1 MIKPGKGTY
10 KYTAAKSSKVCDI
23 DLYKNPPPTIQNK
36 FFANGKYSPTLSYLA
51 KEIWDYLLANGIMI
65 IKECL
70 PRTLNVEEDH
80 QSRSVTDS
88 SEWKLNPLIFKK
100 MCKI

>member
-23 DLYKNPPPTIQNK
+23 DLHKNPPTIQNK
-36 FFANGKYSPTLSYLA
+36 SFANEKHSPTLSYLS
-51 KEIWDYLLANGIMI
+51 KKIWDYLLANAIMI

-70 PRTLNVEEDH
+70 PRTRNVEEDH
-80 QSRSVTDS
+80 QSGSVTDS

>member
-10 KYTAAKSSKVCDI
+10 EYTAAKSSKVCDI
-23 DLYKNPPPTIQNK
+23 DLHENPPTIQNK
-36 FFANGKYSPTLSYLA
+36 SFANEKYSPTLSCLA
-51 KEIWDYLLANGIMI
+51 KKIWDYLLANAIMI

>member
-36 FFANGKYSPTLSYLA
+36 LFANGKYSPTLSYLA

-88 SEWKLNPLIFKK
+88 NEWKLKPLIFKK

>member
-1 MIKPGKGTY
+1 MAIVVD
-10 KYTAAKSSKVCDI
+10 SSNVTLTLPLKVNVII
-23 DLYKNPPPTIQNK
+23 DQGHL
-36 FFANGKYSPTLSYLA
+36 FFSRDQVAVQ
-51 KEIWDYLLANGIMI
+51 EISQLIMI

-88 SEWKLNPLIFKK
+88 NEWKLKPLIFKK